1 MLKKSVLWA
10 AVLALL
16 VVVPQAF
23 AGSKEWTI
31 NLSGGM
37 AAPMSDFKDN
47 VKTGYVFGVGADYGL
62 KENLAL
68 GIDGSFLSNS
78 ATDDQQT
85 ALSGLAGTSVSA
97 KAETLQGGA
106 HLKYIFPMAS
116 ESKISPYVIGGAG
129 VYNVKNKIESS
140 NTVFNDAAKSSDS
153 KFGARGGLGLMY
165 KTSPKV
171 GIGVES
177 DYNWIDTSD
186 NTTGAKST
194 QYVGVRAAVSIGM
207 GTPAAK

>member
-97 KAETLQGGA
+97 KAEILQGGA